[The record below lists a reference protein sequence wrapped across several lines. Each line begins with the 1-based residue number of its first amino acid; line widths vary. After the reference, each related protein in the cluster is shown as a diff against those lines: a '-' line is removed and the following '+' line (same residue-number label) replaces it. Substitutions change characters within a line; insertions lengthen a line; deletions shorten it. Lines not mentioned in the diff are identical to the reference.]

1 MPRCPYCR
9 TSLYESREQMGARCP
24 SCREPLYE
32 RPVDEERVARL
43 GGGNL
48 CAVHTQ
54 SAATG
59 TCQRCGNYMCP
70 VCRTRWRGQTFCIAC
85 VERSLASGEAA
96 PEEERTHLRQSA
108 LGLIFGIAAWVV
120 ALLGCIVMVAGFEGG
135 PGEANVVLVAFGV
148 IIFLASPLLGVLGIG
163 QSAAAIRTRGNHMI
177 LATAALILC
186 GLNIAVVIGLFALSF
201 WQG

>member
-1 MPRCPYCR
+1 M
-9 TSLYESREQMGARCP
+9 
-24 SCREPLYE
+24 
-32 RPVDEERVARL
+32 
-43 GGGNL
+43 
-48 CAVHTQ
+48 
-54 SAATG
+54 
-59 TCQRCGNYMCP
+59 
-70 VCRTRWRGQTFCIAC
+70 
-85 VERSLASGEAA
+85 
-96 PEEERTHLRQSA
+96 RQSA